1 MYLGPPKDIRDM
13 EIFLGV
19 VERCPNFARAA
30 TSKAEMTDFSEFLD
44 EDSIYKR
51 QPVC

>member
-1 MYLGPPKDIRDM
+1 M

-19 VERCPNFARAA
+19 VDRCPNLARAA
-30 TSKAEMTDFSEFLD
+30 TSKAEMTDFSELLD